1 MPNLTRR
8 WHKSSIFGPGPR
20 RALDRG
26 QRAIWKARIE
36 LYRRAGQLTDGA
48 AHVALALVK
57 RLGTDGRCDPSHTTL
72 AEDASESISTV
83 KRALDALQE
92 LGLVWWV
99 RRLIREGWRTEQTSN
114 AYALAI
120 GPTPEL
126 APSTD
131 AQSDRAT
138 QKLRFSN
145 RYKPEIQASTIPEG
159 DRIEARMAL
168 AAIAARRQAAVLAG
182 LTAKRLTRGAVALA

>member
-1 MPNLTRR
+1 MPNPTRR
-8 WHKSSIFGPGPR
+8 WHKSSIFGEGPR
-20 RALDRG
+20 RALNKG

-36 LYRRAGQLTDGA
+36 LYRRAGRLTDGF

-57 RLGTDGRCDPSHTTL
+57 RLGTDGRLDPSHTTL
-72 AEDASESISTV
+72 AEDAAESVSTV

-114 AYALAI
+114 GYALAI
-120 GPTPEL
+120 GPTPDP
-126 APSTD
+126 APRTE
-131 AQSDRAT
+131 AQNERAT

-145 RYKPEIQASTIPEG
+145 RYEPQIPASTIPQAC
-159 DRIEARMAL
+159 IVEAR
-168 AAIAARRQAAVLAG
+168 AARAESASLR
-182 LTAKRLTRGAVALA
+182 